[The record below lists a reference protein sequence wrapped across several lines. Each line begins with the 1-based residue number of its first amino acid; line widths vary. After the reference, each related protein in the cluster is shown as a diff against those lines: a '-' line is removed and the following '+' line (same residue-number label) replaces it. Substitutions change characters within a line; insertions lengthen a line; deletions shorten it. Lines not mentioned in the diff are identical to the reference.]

1 MKKLLFLVCLS
12 TIVGFTKAQ
21 STTALP
27 DKVEKHQKIKMA
39 DELNFSKSQKQQM
52 KAIKQNQK
60 TQMATINNNT
70 ALSENDK
77 KQQLKQLKVEQK
89 KAVTKLLTTEQKAK
103 LADLNQK
110 KATDKAK
117 PDQ

>member
-1 MKKLLFLVCLS
+1 MKKLLFLICLS
-12 TIVGFTKAQ
+12 TIVGFTQAQ

-27 DKVEKHQKIKMA
+27 AKADKHQKIKIA
-39 DELNFSKSQKQQM
+39 KELNFSKSQKQQM

-60 TQMATINNNT
+60 TQMATITNNT

-89 KAVTKLLTTEQKAK
+89 KAIAKLLTTEQKVK
-103 LADLNQK
+103 LADLKQK
-110 KATDKAK
+110 KETDKANA
-117 PDQ
+117 DQ